1 MKQEITRKVGV
12 ALSPEEEKLR
22 SKLENMQAL
31 VSAPTQYKGLLSEL
45 LSQMRMQRNQWNSSN
60 PVDYA
65 LEPGKQQFIFIQY
78 DVFFLSNWHRTK
90 FNVSLYF

>member
-45 LSQMRMQRNQWNSSN
+45 LSQMRMQRNQWNLSN

-65 LEPGKQQFIFIQY
+65 LEPGKQPSYSLNINYI
-78 DVFFLSNWHRTK
+78 LIGIELNSN
-90 FNVSLYF
+90 

>member
-1 MKQEITRKVGV
+1 MKQEITRKAGV
-12 ALSPEEEKLR
+12 ALSPDEEKLR

-45 LSQMRMQRNQWNSSN
+45 LSQMRMQRNQWNLSN

-65 LEPGKQQFIFIQY
+65 LEPG
-78 DVFFLSNWHRTK
+78 LN
-90 FNVSLYF
+90 

>member
-1 MKQEITRKVGV
+1 M

-45 LSQMRMQRNQWNSSN
+45 LSQMRMQRNQWNLAN

-65 LEPGKQQFIFIQY
+65 LEPGQFRHALIRRKNDDAHNFGFYSRLIFRY
-78 DVFFLSNWHRTK
+78 VRTFQIPLK
-90 FNVSLYF
+90 K

>member
-1 MKQEITRKVGV
+1 M
-12 ALSPEEEKLR
+12 SPEEEKLR

-45 LSQMRMQRNQWNSSN
+45 LSQMRMQRNQWNLPN

-65 LEPGKQQFIFIQY
+65 LEPGWFRKKKTI
-78 DVFFLSNWHRTK
+78 L
-90 FNVSLYF
+90 VSFEFHC

>member
-1 MKQEITRKVGV
+1 M
-12 ALSPEEEKLR
+12 SPEEEKLR

-45 LSQMRMQRNQWNSSN
+45 LSQMRMQRNQWNLAN

-65 LEPGKQQFIFIQY
+65 LEPGKLRDD
-78 DVFFLSNWHRTK
+78 DVLVHFRLFYLFFLFR
-90 FNVSLYF
+90 FG